1 MENSDRFYEPFLPPP
16 LPPNRSNTTLSKIYD
31 TVRPQLLRPD
41 ALPAATADLKKGATL
56 PRNTAFSPDSQ
67 PIKAVTSPTFKK
79 DNKPAELPVPP
90 ALSPSPPA
98 LPKRDIPYVNGS
110 NSRPHTNVDTLS
122 SQKLDSIYRMVSCID
137 QRLKNHFNP
146 PQPPPRDDEPLSPK
160 LKSSV
165 PPPRPVKT
173 TAATKVG
180 PVKSDHKGKK
190 TLSRQQCQTMVT
202 QMMCIREFID
212 ENFDPA
218 YVDKIENMAYID
230 EIIETLS

>member
-160 LKSSV
+160 LKSSGINNV
-165 PPPRPVKT
+165 GSRIVKLV
-173 TAATKVG
+173 VG
-180 PVKSDHKGKK
+180 IFFWFKRAIVVTNLHSGYIYSFNCHLIAITDKLKIV
-190 TLSRQQCQTMVT
+190 LSTMHPT
-202 QMMCIREFID
+202 YFR
-212 ENFDPA
+212 A
-218 YVDKIENMAYID
+218 Y
-230 EIIETLS
+230 